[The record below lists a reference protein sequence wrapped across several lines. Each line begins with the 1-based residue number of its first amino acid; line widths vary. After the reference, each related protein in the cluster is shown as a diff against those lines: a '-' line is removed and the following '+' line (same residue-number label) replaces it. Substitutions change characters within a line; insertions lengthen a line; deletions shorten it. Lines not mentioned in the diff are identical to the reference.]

1 MRSREERAVIIKVL
15 LAVTMSLFIDS
26 CTISSARSQAN
37 APHEEAP
44 PPPNPDPLE
53 WFNQPV
59 FQFNLK
65 LDEYVLR
72 PVATGYAKIVP
83 TPGRRRVDNFFKNLF
98 VVQRFAN
105 NLFQGKF
112 PKAGQAVGRLVI
124 HTAIGG
130 VGLFDVADDWLGW
143 KDSGEDFGQTLA
155 FYGVSSGPYLVLPFW
170 GPSTIRDTVGLA
182 ADAAMNPMN
191 YLLSTTEVFAVN
203 GGLAIGN
210 AVNSRSLNLELFED
224 ADRYSV
230 DLYGAVQDAYMQRR
244 ERQIEE

>member
-1 MRSREERAVIIKVL
+1 MIIKVL

-26 CTISSARSQAN
+26 FIISSVKAQPTGSL
-37 APHEEAP
+37 EEAP
-44 PPPNPDPLE
+44 PPPTPDPLE

-59 FQFNLK
+59 FEFNLK
-65 LDEYVLR
+65 LDEYVLQ
-72 PVATGYAKIVP
+72 PVATGYAKVLP
-83 TPGRRRVDNFFKNLF
+83 APARRRVDNFFKNLF

-112 PKAGQAVGRLVI
+112 PKAGQAVGRFVI
-124 HTAIGG
+124 NTAIGG

-143 KDSGEDFGQTLA
+143 KDSEEDLGQTLA
-155 FYGVSSGPYLVLPFW
+155 FYGISSGPYLVLPFW

-191 YLLSTTEVFAVN
+191 YLLSTTEALAVN
-203 GGLAIGN
+203 GGLTIGRAI
-210 AVNSRSLNLELFED
+210 NSRSLNLELFED

-230 DLYGAVQDAYMQRR
+230 DLYGVVQDAYMQRR

>member
-26 CTISSARSQAN
+26 CAISSVRSQAN

-53 WFNQPV
+53 GFNQPV

-72 PVATGYAKIVP
+72 PVATGYAKVLP
-83 TPGRRRVDNFFKNLF
+83 APARRRVDNFFNNLF

-105 NLFQGKF
+105 NLFQGKL
-112 PKAGQAVGRLVI
+112 PKAGQAVGRFVI
-124 HTAIGG
+124 NTTLGG
-130 VGLFDVADDWLGW
+130 VGLFDVADGWLGW

-155 FYGVSSGPYLVLPFW
+155 FYGVSSGPYLVLPLW

-191 YLLSTTEVFAVN
+191 YLLSTTEALAVN
-203 GGLAIGN
+203 GGLAVGN
-210 AVNSRSLNLELFED
+210 AINSRSLNLELFED

-230 DLYGAVQDAYMQRR
+230 DLYGAVQDAYLQRR
-244 ERQIEE
+244 ARQLEE

>member
-1 MRSREERAVIIKVL
+1 VIIKVL

-26 CTISSARSQAN
+26 FIISSVKAQPTGSL
-37 APHEEAP
+37 EEAP
-44 PPPNPDPLE
+44 PPPTPDPLE

-59 FQFNLK
+59 FEFNLK
-65 LDEYVLR
+65 LDEYVLQ
-72 PVATGYAKIVP
+72 PVATGYAKVLP
-83 TPGRRRVDNFFKNLF
+83 APARRRVDNFFKNLF

-112 PKAGQAVGRLVI
+112 PKAGQAVGRFVI
-124 HTAIGG
+124 NTAIGG
-130 VGLFDVADDWLGW
+130 VGVFDVADDWLGW
-143 KDSGEDFGQTLA
+143 KDSEEDLGQTLA
-155 FYGVSSGPYLVLPFW
+155 FYGISSGPYLVLPFW

-191 YLLSTTEVFAVN
+191 YLLSTTEALAVN
-203 GGLAIGN
+203 GGLTIGRAI
-210 AVNSRSLNLELFED
+210 NSRSLNLELFED

-230 DLYGAVQDAYMQRR
+230 DLYGVVQDAYMQRR